1 MSATSDE
8 STAHTAGFQLL
19 NLGTKAAWKPL
30 DGVHMRGIFGSA
42 VMVNLV
48 ELEPG
53 AVVPLHRHPHEQV
66 GFMLRGIQ
74 FLEVEGTE
82 YELTPN
88 DAYYIPGGLEHG
100 GRGGPEGCLIIDVF
114 QPVREDYRDA
124 MLALDSCPEVMS
136 RVPPQRHGRAKPRS
150 SASSRPA

>member
-1 MSATSDE
+1 MSDTPDDSAARATE
-8 STAHTAGFQLL
+8 FQLVH
-19 NLGTKAAWKPL
+19 LGKKAAWNAA

-74 FLEVEGTE
+74 FLDVEGSE
-82 YELTPN
+82 YELVAN

-114 QPVREDYRDA
+114 QPIREDYREA
-124 MLALDSCPEVMS
+124 MIKLDS
-136 RVPPQRHGRAKPRS
+136 
-150 SASSRPA
+150 